1 MTRKI
6 AGRLVC
12 LGLVG
17 GLMLATADVSRAQV
31 QPSASDIVDALKPK
45 PVTRGLTRS
54 ITSSAEKP
62 EDRRLIDTLRNK
74 PTRSIT
80 IEERTKVAE
89 IAKAKPSIDL
99 EITFDY
105 DSADIGSKAMPT
117 LVALGT
123 ALRNPE
129 LKDLAFLVGGHTD
142 AKGGEAYNQGLSERR
157 ADAVKRLLVERF
169 SLPPTN
175 LIAVGYGK
183 EQLKNK
189 TDPFADENRRVQVV
203 NMSAQ

>member
-1 MTRKI
+1 MTGNISKW
-6 AGRLVC
+6 LVC

-17 GLMLATADVSRAQV
+17 GLMLATADASRAQV

-45 PVTRGLTRS
+45 PPTGGRTRS
-54 ITSSAEKP
+54 LIVPSEKP
-62 EDRRLIDTLRNK
+62 EDRHLIDTLRNK

-89 IAKAKPSIDL
+89 IAKAKPGIDL

-157 ADAVKRLLVERF
+157 AEAVKRLLVERF